1 MNSTLLAIVPWKLTT
16 TKSKHNNDDDQ
27 FNDKDK
33 WTLATFQGPYE
44 CLPTVCKNDPTLRC
58 VIVDDSRPYTLRL
71 KRLLMKSVTCHQTS
85 CRVEVIT
92 FHNLCQAEKYLHLFN
107 CALVFLD
114 NIFTNNK
121 DRNGVLVTQGLITN
135 KKIPTKLVLISGAE
149 LPPMSGNT
157 ENNIST
163 MHKQAITEHAVRA
176 FTMEAGIPVPRQK
189 MKRLGLAR
197 RTITPTKKTITPT
210 KKTLTKQSPKKKSP
224 RIRALIDGHMVE

>member
-1 MNSTLLAIVPWKLTT
+1 
-16 TKSKHNNDDDQ
+16 
-27 FNDKDK
+27 
-33 WTLATFQGPYE
+33 
-44 CLPTVCKNDPTLRC
+44 
-58 VIVDDSRPYTLRL
+58 
-71 KRLLMKSVTCHQTS
+71 MKSVTCHQTS

-149 LPPMSGNT
+149 LPSMSGNT

-189 MKRLGLAR
+189 MKRLERKQRSNTLCGRA
-197 RTITPTKKTITPT
+197 ITPTQ
-210 KKTLTKQSPKKKSP
+210 TLTKQSGLLCCSAQSSTSSVMAKGCGCALLGSAWKISP
-224 RIRALIDGHMVE
+224 SSNWACAKPPVTPAIRSQPATRGPRHSNGVTPEKTTDDRCQWRF

>member
-1 MNSTLLAIVPWKLTT
+1 
-16 TKSKHNNDDDQ
+16 
-27 FNDKDK
+27 
-33 WTLATFQGPYE
+33 
-44 CLPTVCKNDPTLRC
+44 
-58 VIVDDSRPYTLRL
+58 
-71 KRLLMKSVTCHQTS
+71 MKSVTCHQTS

-149 LPPMSGNT
+149 LPPITGNT

-189 MKRLGLAR
+189 MKRLGLAG